1 MLEQD
6 KYIYIIVA
14 LLPLTSLMLVLQVNP
29 YHALVMRAILGA
41 IATLVYV
48 VLGAADVALTEAL
61 VGTMLAVTLYGI
73 AIRSTLVMRLGILP
87 QDIPESESYF
97 TELLTSFK
105 RVLHQYHL
113 RLEVLEYPSDRA
125 LNQALA
131 SAEIHAIC
139 LPEQSPE
146 AGSSSETKYHTTI
159 RVHRL
164 WEIMEK
170 ELNVPET
177 TLSYVRT
184 CPPNEFGGLYRPVSV
199 TEEQE

>member
-1 MLEQD
+1 MLEP
-6 KYIYIIVA
+6 YIYIIVA
-14 LLPLTSLMLVLQVNP
+14 LLPLTSLMLVLQANP
-29 YHALVMRAILGA
+29 YNALVMRAILGA

-48 VLGAADVALTEAL
+48 VLGAPDVALTEAL

-73 AIRSTLVMRLGILP
+73 AIRSSLVMHLGILE
-87 QDIPESESYF
+87 QDISESENYF

-105 RVLHQYHL
+105 QVLRPYHL

-125 LNQALA
+125 LHQALA
-131 SAEIHAIC
+131 SAEIHAMC
-139 LPEQSPE
+139 RLEEPPEQS

-164 WEIMEK
+164 WEIMHR
-170 ELNVPET
+170 ELKAPET
-177 TLSYVRT
+177 TLSYI
-184 CPPNEFGGLYRPVSV
+184 SV

>member
-1 MLEQD
+1 MFEQ
-6 KYIYIIVA
+6 YIYVIVA

-29 YHALVMRAILGA
+29 YNALVMRAIVGA

-61 VGTMLAVTLYGI
+61 VGTMLAVTLYAI
-73 AIRSTLVMRLGILP
+73 AIRSSLVMRLGILQ
-87 QDIPESESYF
+87 QDLVESEGCF
-97 TELLTSFK
+97 TELRA
-105 RVLHQYHL
+105 RVKKILHPYHL
-113 RLEVLEYPSDRA
+113 RLEILEYPSDRD

-139 LPEQSPE
+139 YPEQD
-146 AGSSSETKYHTTI
+146 AGSSSETKYRIAI

-164 WEIMEK
+164 WEIMQQ
-170 ELNVPET
+170 ELNAPEA

-184 CPPNEFGGLYRPVSV
+184 CPPNESEGLYRPVSIKK
-199 TEEQE
+199 E